1 MLDNLCIR
9 ARNAGIELSYTDE
22 AAKALAER
30 GFDKAY
36 GARPLRRL
44 IMSEV
49 ENPLAE
55 ILLTGG
61 SKNNLKV
68 EAGSENNIIIRR

>member
-49 ENPLAE
+49 ENLLATYNKSIRQ
-55 ILLTGG
+55 ILLQF
-61 SKNNLKV
+61 NL
-68 EAGSENNIIIRR
+68 